1 LIDMSLVYILIDFEN
16 IQPSAA
22 EMGLIRGV
30 DFHVRVFH
38 GPHQNKFDAD
48 VVKALQPL
56 GAQVEYVQ
64 CARKGKNALDFRIA
78 FCLGQVVQQREAAV
92 SPDRRQARFV
102 VVSRDAGFDELLDH
116 VRTLGFESVRV
127 ESIRDALARDEPAAV
142 SPPVAIKVEPALPT
156 SQSGVVQSPSAKPS
170 RVSPMPAGPKLPSA
184 ATKSK
189 QPPAATKTAS
199 AKDTQVKT
207 ATKVPTKPAKKSA
220 VPDPW
225 SKTVANLRDHPK
237 NRPSTVPAL
246 ERHLKTMLGNGATT
260 EQAQAMIRR
269 LEREGLATIANGKVE
284 YLIPG
289 K

>member
-1 LIDMSLVYILIDFEN
+1 MSLVYILIDFEN

-22 EMGLIRGV
+22 ELSSIRGA
-30 DFHVRVFH
+30 DYLVRMFH

-78 FCLGQVVQQREAAV
+78 FCLGRIVQQRESAV
-92 SPDRRQARFV
+92 SPIRRRARFV

-116 VRTLGFESVRV
+116 VRTLGFDCARV
-127 ESIRDALARDEPAAV
+127 ESIRDALARDEPAAA
-142 SPPVAIKVEPALPT
+142 SPAAAIQVELALPT

-170 RVSPMPAGPKLPSA
+170 RVSPMPAGPKLPSV

-189 QPPAATKTAS
+189 LPPAKTKTTA
-199 AKDTQVKT
+199 AKNAPVKK
-207 ATKVPTKPAKKSA
+207 AAKVPTKPAKKSA
-220 VPDPW
+220 VSDPW

-284 YLIPG
+284 YRIPG